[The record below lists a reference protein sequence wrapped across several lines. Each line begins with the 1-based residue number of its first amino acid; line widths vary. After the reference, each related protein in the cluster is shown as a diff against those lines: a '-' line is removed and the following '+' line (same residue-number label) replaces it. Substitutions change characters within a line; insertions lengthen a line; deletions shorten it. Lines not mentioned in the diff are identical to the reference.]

1 MFPDRSSAGPDS
13 PNGSGF
19 VNRRTA
25 DVPAQPVSRS
35 ASRIVVLP
43 APPVAAV
50 ADRRSVLDDLL
61 ELSTHRLSAFL
72 AEAAVLVLVLGL
84 LERFLATH
92 RVEAGWVAGTL
103 AVSAALLA
111 GSVAVELMGR
121 RRPGAS

>member
-1 MFPDRSSAGPDS
+1 MFPHRSSAGPDGRS
-13 PNGSGF
+13 GPGF

-43 APPVAAV
+43 APPVAADV
-50 ADRRSVLDDLL
+50 ERRSVFADLL

-84 LERFLATH
+84 LERFLAIH

-103 AVSAALLA
+103 GVSAMLLA

-121 RRPGAS
+121 RRSGAS

>member
-1 MFPDRSSAGPDS
+1 MLPDRSSAGPDR

-19 VNRRTA
+19 AAHRTA
-25 DVPAQPVSRS
+25 DVLAQPVSRS
-35 ASRIVVLP
+35 GSRLIVLP
-43 APPVAAV
+43 AAPVVTMAA
-50 ADRRSVLDDLL
+50 RPSVFEDLL

-84 LERFLATH
+84 LERFLAIH

-103 AVSAALLA
+103 GISAALLA

-121 RRPGAS
+121 RRSGAS